1 VTIHFPDGVAALGNT
16 SVIIASTILDPEAP
30 TLAELTPGVGVA
42 NASCFVYAIPR
53 ATTTAARV
61 ARPKRS
67 CERKARERFGQ
78 ETTELV
84 SLNYAHAPQ
93 ENAAHAD
100 NKVKTL
106 ATPYTQVWVVLR
118 DGLPAET
125 EAIAT
130 GDIVDLHLVE
140 LGPQNKGVTG
150 DGDGDEFNIMQ
161 DVTVRESHTDVVVV
175 AA

>member
-1 VTIHFPDGVAALGNT
+1 MTIHFPDGVASLGNT
-16 SVIIASTILDPEAP
+16 SVIIASTITDPEEP
-30 TLAELTPGVGVA
+30 TLAELTPGVGIV
-42 NASCFVYAIPR
+42 NASCFVFTVPR
-53 ATTTAARV
+53 ATTTASKV
-61 ARPKRS
+61 DRPKRA
-67 CERKARERFGQ
+67 CERKARQRFGQ

-84 SLNYAHAPQ
+84 SLNYSHNPQ
-93 ENAAHAD
+93 ENSAHAD

-106 ATPYTQVWVVLR
+106 CTPYTQVWVVLR

-150 DGDGDEFNIMQ
+150 DGDGDEFNITQ
-161 DVTVRESHTDVVVV
+161 DVTVLESHTDVAVV